1 MQNKT
6 EMQDRIRRFNLSLK
20 ILGWDGGTVF
30 QVNRELKVKCI
41 YELSPE
47 EFTKV
52 LLAKA
57 DQIKKEK
64 FNRTK

>member
-1 MQNKT
+1 MKNKIQIQ
-6 EMQDRIRRFNLSLK
+6 ERVKRFNLALK
-20 ILGWDGGTVF
+20 ILGWDGGTIH
-30 QVNRELKVKCI
+30 QVNRELKVQDI
-41 YELSPE
+41 YTLDAH

-57 DQIKKEK
+57 DQIKQEK